1 MAFAMP
7 EADPTAGPKTLG
19 FLKELP
25 GALADKLIQRSHA
38 VDHPA
43 GSVIFRGEGGVH
55 VALVM
60 SGLLRSY
67 LSAPDGRQITYRYAG
82 AGDLI
87 GTLDLAGLDVSRRVQ
102 SIAPSRLLH
111 FDAVQ
116 LERLAKREPALAWQM
131 IEELADRLVQAYRTL
146 ALRSFATVR
155 WRVARDI
162 IERAVAAGDLREGAH
177 VRLTHQEVA
186 DATGSVREVAARAI
200 RVLRRDGMIATV
212 HPGVTILDLDRLLH
226 EAGLGA

>member
-7 EADPTAGPKTLG
+7 EADPTADPKKLG

-146 ALRSFATVR
+146 AMRSFATVR

-200 RVLRRDGMIATV
+200 RVLRRDGMIATA
-212 HPGVTILDLDRLLH
+212 HPGVAILDLDRLLH